1 MAESLFPAANQNRI
15 YCFREEGGGQFG
27 RDAPNFWFFFC
38 QELRSTCNSLQYDP
52 VNSTMCKTCQS
63 V

>member
-27 RDAPNFWFFFC
+27 RDAPNFWFFFLSGT
-38 QELRSTCNSLQYDP
+38 EEYLQ
-52 VNSTMCKTCQS
+52 
-63 V
+63 